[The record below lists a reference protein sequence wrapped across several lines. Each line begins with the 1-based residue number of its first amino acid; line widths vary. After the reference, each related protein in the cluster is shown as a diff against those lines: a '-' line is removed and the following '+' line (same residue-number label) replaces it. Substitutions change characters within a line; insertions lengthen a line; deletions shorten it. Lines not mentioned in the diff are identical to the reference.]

1 MDFDWSSLAS
11 MFGNGATAGG
21 STPSMQAGGGI
32 DPSAM
37 ANMINANQSPQMS
50 TFSMPDQSGAIGQ
63 NAYGNNWLRNDMS
76 QNQMTGLLG
85 GAAMMLNRR
94 RQPQQQQGITPVQMM
109 QMALQARNG
118 YGALGGSY
126 G

>member
-21 STPSMQAGGGI
+21 AAPSMQAGSGI

-50 TFSMPDQSGAIGQ
+50 TFAMPGQGGAIGQ
-63 NAYGNNWLRNDMS
+63 NAYGNNWLQNNMS

-85 GAAMMLNRR
+85 GAAMMLNRK
-94 RQPQQQQGITPVQMM
+94 RQPQQQGMTPMQMM
-109 QMALQARNG
+109 QMALQAKNG
-118 YGALGGSY
+118 FGALGGSY